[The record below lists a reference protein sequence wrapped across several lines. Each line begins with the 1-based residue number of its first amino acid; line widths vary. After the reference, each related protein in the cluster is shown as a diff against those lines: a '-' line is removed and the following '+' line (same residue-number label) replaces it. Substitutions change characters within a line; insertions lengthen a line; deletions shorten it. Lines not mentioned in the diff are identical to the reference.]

1 MTRPFGLIIIGVRKL
16 VPLKESKI
24 NVTVHGFIANVECQL
39 LYQNET
45 TEPIQT
51 SFVFPMD
58 DMSAV
63 YKFEADINGKHI
75 IAECQEKEEA
85 RRTYNDA
92 ISHGHTA
99 MLLEEEY
106 TAGDIFE
113 CKLGNLPGGEIAI
126 LTMSYAVELS
136 YQPGGTVRF
145 TLPTVLNPRYMP
157 VEAVVGGRTTRSQ
170 PAGEIDIKSP
180 CILTFKSTITGRY
193 RIKSVSS
200 SKDNLNVTYNK
211 YRTSADIHLVS
222 SFNFYHDLT
231 FDIHYEDPYKPEVL
245 IEYGDPYGDGM
256 LKEDLLMVNFLPQ
269 FPSIESSLN
278 RKQEFIFVIDRS
290 GSMHGDRIA
299 KSKET
304 LLLLLKSVPMDCLF
318 NVVSFGSDHTFLFKK
333 SEEYNEKNLNAAL
346 ALQRRLDA
354 NMGGTEILRPLTQIY
369 QQKAKSAYPRQIF
382 LLTDG
387 EVQNTNEV
395 ISLVKQNAANTRVF
409 TFGIGEGV
417 STSLIKGVANAS
429 NGKATFIRD
438 KDNMQAKVMSV
449 MKWSMDDCFC
459 NGKVEWHLPPG
470 YKVTTIPTQPPN
482 VFRGE
487 KLVLFALLSSH
498 DKERTTLGSVNLR
511 GDIGGKTISH
521 SMEID
526 VKQTA
531 HIDLPLHRVAAK
543 HQIKELEL
551 NDKDGSNKWLIVL
564 VSKAANVVSKYTS
577 FIGVDRETRVPLESP
592 PEPLIENPFYNMYIP
607 SYGTGRP
614 PPFPM
619 SSPLQPPAFN
629 SPPPGRSGT
638 PPPPPPLSGNVRAYG
653 SGPPPPPPPPGGH
666 LPSYG
671 SGPPPPPPGGHLPTY
686 GSGPPP
692 PPPPPGGHLPSY
704 GGGPPPPPPPPGGHL
719 PSYGGGPPPPPPPP
733 PPGGHLPS
741 YGGGPPPP
749 PPPPC
754 GHLPS
759 YGGGPPP
766 PPPPPGGHLP
776 SYGGGPPPPPPPPGG
791 QLPSYG
797 GGPPPPP
804 PPSVGYNSNL
814 PPAPPPSRAPPG
826 ASMPPS
832 RSGPP
837 PAAPPTSSDGGN
849 ISSEMDDMMLL
860 VSLQNFNGSWSSS
873 LEIGNI
879 TLLKINLLDNE
890 QYAENVWC
898 TAIVI
903 KFLQKFY
910 PDLRDI
916 WDMIQMKA
924 LQWIKSQLRADQ
936 TVDQLF
942 QDVDDA
948 CVV

>member
-24 NVTVHGFIANVECQL
+24 NVTVQGFIANVECQL
-39 LYQNET
+39 TYKNET

-85 RRTYNDA
+85 RRTYDEA
-92 ISHGHTA
+92 VSHGLTA
-99 MLLEEEY
+99 MLLEEDD

-113 CKLGNLPGGEIAI
+113 CKLGNLPGGETAL

-136 YQPGGTVRF
+136 YQPGGAVRF

-157 VEAVVGGRTTRSQ
+157 VEAVVDGRATRNQ
-170 PAGEIDIKSP
+170 PSAGEIDIKSP
-180 CILTFKSTITGRY
+180 CILKFKSTITGRY
-193 RIKSVSS
+193 RIHSVSS
-200 SKDNLNVTYNK
+200 AKDKLSVTYNK
-211 YRTSADIHLVS
+211 YKTSADIHLVS

-245 IEYGDPYGDGM
+245 IEHGDPYGDGM

-269 FPSIESSLN
+269 FPSHGLAFNSK
-278 RKQEFIFVIDRS
+278 REFIFVIDRS
-290 GSMHGDRIA
+290 GSMHGDRMA

-304 LLLLLKSVPMDCLF
+304 LLLLLKSLPMDCLF
-318 NVVSFGSDHTFLFKK
+318 NIVSFGSNHNFVFKK
-333 SEEYNEKNLNAAL
+333 SEEYNERTLNDAL
-346 ALQRRLDA
+346 ALQKRLDA

-438 KDNMQAKVMSV
+438 KDNMHAKVMSV
-449 MKWSMDDCFC
+449 MKWSMEDCFC

-482 VFRGE
+482 IFRGE

-511 GDIGGKTISH
+511 GDLGGKTITH

-543 HQIKELEL
+543 YQIKEFEL

-564 VSKAANVVSKYTS
+564 VSKAANIVSKYSS

-592 PEPLIENPFYNMYIP
+592 PEPLIENLFYNMYIP
-607 SYGTGRP
+607 SYGTGRA

-619 SSPLQPPAFN
+619 SQPLPQPAFN
-629 SPPPGRSGT
+629 SPPPGCSG
-638 PPPPPPLSGNVRAYG
+638 PPPPPGGSGPPPLPPPPGGSGPPPPSPPPGGSGPPPPPSGNVRAYG
-653 SGPPPPPPPPGGH
+653 SGPPPPPPPSAGR
-666 LPSYG
+666 
-671 SGPPPPPPGGHLPTY
+671 
-686 GSGPPP
+686 
-692 PPPPPGGHLPSY
+692 
-704 GGGPPPPPPPPGGHL
+704 
-719 PSYGGGPPPPPPPP
+719 
-733 PPGGHLPS
+733 
-741 YGGGPPPP
+741 
-749 PPPPC
+749 
-754 GHLPS
+754 
-759 YGGGPPP
+759 
-766 PPPPPGGHLP
+766 
-776 SYGGGPPPPPPPPGG
+776 
-791 QLPSYG
+791 
-797 GGPPPPP
+797 
-804 PPSVGYNSNL
+804 NL
-814 PPAPPPSRAPPG
+814 NFPPAPPPSRAPPV
-826 ASMPPS
+826 ASMSPF

-849 ISSEMDDMMLL
+849 IPSEMDDMMLL

-879 TLLKINLLDNE
+879 TMLKINLLDNDR
-890 QYAENVWC
+890 YAENVWC

-916 WDMIQMKA
+916 WEMIQMKA
-924 LQWIKSQLRADQ
+924 LQWIKSQLNEDQ
-936 TVDQLF
+936 TIDQLF
-942 QDVDDA
+942 QDVVSA
-948 CVV
+948 GIV

>member
-1 MTRPFGLIIIGVRKL
+1 MKFIFERSLFVNNCLPWRHFIQPPAEMTRPFGLIIIGVRKL

-24 NVTVHGFIANVECQL
+24 NVTVQGFIANVECQL
-39 LYQNET
+39 TYKNET

-85 RRTYNDA
+85 RRTYDEA

-99 MLLEEEY
+99 MLLEEDD

-113 CKLGNLPGGEIAI
+113 CKLGNLPGGETAL
-126 LTMSYAVELS
+126 LTMSYAVELL
-136 YQPGGTVRF
+136 YHPGGAVRF

-157 VEAVVGGRTTRSQ
+157 VEAVVDRRAIRSQ
-170 PAGEIDIKSP
+170 PSAGEIDIKSP
-180 CILTFKSTITGRY
+180 CILKFKSTITGRY
-193 RIKSVSS
+193 RIHSVSS
-200 SKDNLNVTYNK
+200 SKDKLNVTYNK
-211 YRTSADIHLVS
+211 YKTSADIHLVS

-256 LKEDLLMVNFLPQ
+256 QKEDLLMVNFLPQ
-269 FPSIESSLN
+269 FPSHGSAFNSK
-278 RKQEFIFVIDRS
+278 REFIFVIDRS
-290 GSMHGDRIA
+290 GSMHGDRMA

-304 LLLLLKSVPMDCLF
+304 LLLLLKSLPMDCLF
-318 NVVSFGSDHTFLFKK
+318 NVVSFGSNHTFLFKK
-333 SEEYNEKNLNAAL
+333 SEEYNERTLNDAL
-346 ALQRRLDA
+346 AIQRRLDA

-369 QQKAKSAYPRQIF
+369 QQKAKKEYPRQIF

-438 KDNMQAKVMSV
+438 KDNMHAKVMSV
-449 MKWSMDDCFC
+449 MKWAMEDCFC

-470 YKVTTIPTQPPN
+470 NKVTTIPTQPPN
-482 VFRGE
+482 IFRGE

-498 DKERTTLGSVNLR
+498 DRERTTLGSVNLR
-511 GDIGGKTISH
+511 GDLGGKAITH

-531 HIDLPLHRVAAK
+531 HTDLPLHRVAAK
-543 HQIKELEL
+543 YQIKELEL

-564 VSKAANVVSKYTS
+564 VSKAANIVSKYTS

-592 PEPLIENPFYNMYIP
+592 SEPLIENPFYNMYIP

-619 SSPLQPPAFN
+619 SQPFRSTAFSPQPFYGHLQCASLTVYDSGPA
-629 SPPPGRSGT
+629 
-638 PPPPPPLSGNVRAYG
+638 PPPPPPGGNLPLYG
-653 SGPPPPPPPPGGH
+653 SGPPPPPPPPGGN
-666 LPSYG
+666 PSSYG
-671 SGPPPPPPGGHLPTY
+671 SGPPPPPPSTGGH
-686 GSGPPP
+686 
-692 PPPPPGGHLPSY
+692 
-704 GGGPPPPPPPPGGHL
+704 
-719 PSYGGGPPPPPPPP
+719 
-733 PPGGHLPS
+733 
-741 YGGGPPPP
+741 
-749 PPPPC
+749 
-754 GHLPS
+754 
-759 YGGGPPP
+759 
-766 PPPPPGGHLP
+766 
-776 SYGGGPPPPPPPPGG
+776 
-791 QLPSYG
+791 
-797 GGPPPPP
+797 
-804 PPSVGYNSNL
+804 SNL
-814 PPAPPPSRAPPG
+814 PPAPLPSRAPPG
-826 ASMPPS
+826 ASMPPF

-879 TLLKINLLDNE
+879 TMLKINLLDNDR
-890 QYAENVWC
+890 YAENVWC

-916 WDMIQMKA
+916 WEMIQMKA
-924 LQWIKSQLRADQ
+924 LQWIKSQLNEDQ

-942 QDVDDA
+942 QDVVSA
-948 CVV
+948 GIV

>member
-1 MTRPFGLIIIGVRKL
+1 MTLPKNKHFTKFTFVRSLLVNNCLLWRHILRPPAEMTRPFGLIIIGVRKL

-24 NVTVHGFIANVECQL
+24 NVTVQGFIANVECQL
-39 LYQNET
+39 TYKNET

-85 RRTYNDA
+85 RRTYDEA
-92 ISHGHTA
+92 VSHGHTA
-99 MLLEEEY
+99 MLLEEDD

-113 CKLGNLPGGEIAI
+113 CKLGNLPGGETAL

-136 YQPGGTVRF
+136 YQPGGAVRF

-157 VEAVVGGRTTRSQ
+157 VEAVVDGR
-170 PAGEIDIKSP
+170 
-180 CILTFKSTITGRY
+180 RY
-193 RIKSVSS
+193 RIHSVSS
-200 SKDNLNVTYNK
+200 SKDKLNVTYNK
-211 YRTSADIHLVS
+211 YKTSADIHLVS

-245 IEYGDPYGDGM
+245 IEHGDPYGDGM

-269 FPSIESSLN
+269 FPSHGSAFNSK
-278 RKQEFIFVIDRS
+278 REFIFVIDRS
-290 GSMHGDRIA
+290 GSMHGDRMA

-304 LLLLLKSVPMDCLF
+304 LLLLLKSLPMDCLF
-318 NVVSFGSDHTFLFKK
+318 NIVSFGSNHTFLFKK
-333 SEEYNEKNLNAAL
+333 SEEYNERTLNDAL
-346 ALQRRLDA
+346 ALQKRLDA

-438 KDNMQAKVMSV
+438 KDNMHAKVMSV
-449 MKWSMDDCFC
+449 MKWSMEDCFC

-470 YKVTTIPTQPPN
+470 YKVTTIPTQTPN
-482 VFRGE
+482 IFRGE

-511 GDIGGKTISH
+511 GDLGGKTITH

-543 HQIKELEL
+543 YQIKEFEL

-564 VSKAANVVSKYTS
+564 VSKAANIVSKYTS
-577 FIGVDRETRVPLESP
+577 FIGVDRETRVPIESP
-592 PEPLIENPFYNMYIP
+592 PEPLIENLFYNMYIP
-607 SYGTGRP
+607 SYGTGRA

-619 SSPLQPPAFN
+619 SQPLPQPAFN
-629 SPPPGRSGT
+629 SPPPGCSGPPQPPPPPGCSG
-638 PPPPPPLSGNVRAYG
+638 PPPPPPPPGGSGPPPPPPPPGCSGPPPPPPPPGG
-653 SGPPPPPPPPGGH
+653 SGPPPPPPPPGG
-666 LPSYG
+666 
-671 SGPPPPPPGGHLPTY
+671 
-686 GSGPPP
+686 SGPPP
-692 PPPPPGGHLPSY
+692 PPPPPGGSGPHT
-704 GGGPPPPPPPPGGHL
+704 PPPPPTRRFRTTSTTSTTRLFRTTSTTSTTMRGVFSG
-719 PSYGGGPPPPPPPP
+719 
-733 PPGGHLPS
+733 
-741 YGGGPPPP
+741 
-749 PPPPC
+749 
-754 GHLPS
+754 
-759 YGGGPPP
+759 
-766 PPPPPGGHLP
+766 
-776 SYGGGPPPPPPPPGG
+776 
-791 QLPSYG
+791 
-797 GGPPPPP
+797 
-804 PPSVGYNSNL
+804 SVDQFD
-814 PPAPPPSRAPPG
+814 R
-826 ASMPPS
+826 
-832 RSGPP
+832 P

-879 TLLKINLLDNE
+879 MWLKINFLDND
-890 QYAENVWC
+890 QYTENVWC

-916 WDMIQMKA
+916 WEMIQMKA
-924 LQWIKSQLRADQ
+924 LQWIKSQLKENQ
-936 TVDQLF
+936 TIDQLF
-942 QDVDDA
+942 QDVDSA
-948 CVV
+948 GIV